1 VIPMDDMKLR
11 PAPSTKGDILA
22 SAGEMLVNRRQF
34 MRYGF
39 NATSGVLA
47 ATLGALGFA
56 AILLPPSGG
65 GGGDSSV
72 LYWAKGRE
80 DEAWYGAKH
89 LQPMS
94 KSDFEGEAAKSN
106 VGMSGAQGVWNGLPV
121 IVNYVPHSTN
131 SSKPLADNS
140 PRFQEMPGYDIGKNY
155 VGHATEYLLGNPDIF
170 DPNGNLIMIFSRCTH
185 LCCIPGWQLVSNPQT
200 DDNWTPGGGDDGG
213 SKMFCICH
221 SSRFDPTAIEVN
233 RNANR
238 STGASF
244 EYLGIRRAGG
254 PAPVGLPIIP
264 IIMNGDTIEA
274 SSDYTGW
281 LTYCD

>member
-1 VIPMDDMKLR
+1 MDDMRLR
-11 PAPSTKGDILA
+11 PAPVSDGSDPSALDGDL
-22 SAGEMLVNRRQF
+22 SVNRRQF

-39 NATSGVLA
+39 NAASGVLA

-65 GGGDSSV
+65 GGGDSAV

-80 DEAWYGAKH
+80 EEAWYGPKH
-89 LQPMS
+89 LQPMM
-94 KSDFEGEAAKSN
+94 KSDFVAEAAGSN
-106 VGMSGAQGVWNGLPV
+106 VGMTGAQGVWNGLPV
-121 IVNYVPHSTN
+121 IVTYVPHAEN
-131 SSKPLADNS
+131 SGTPVADNS
-140 PRFQEMPGYDIGKNY
+140 PRFQEMAGYDIGGNY
-155 VGHATEYLLGNPDIF
+155 VGHATEYLLGNPDVF
-170 DPNGNLIMIFSRCTH
+170 DPSNNLVMTFARCPH
-185 LCCIPGWQLVSNPQT
+185 LCCIPGWQLVSNSFT

-244 EYLGIRRAGG
+244 EYLGIRKAGG

-274 SSDYTGW
+274 STDYTGW

>member
-1 VIPMDDMKLR
+1 MDDMKLR
-11 PAPSTKGDILA
+11 PAPSTAGDLLSLTGDMI
-22 SAGEMLVNRRQF
+22 VNRRQF

-47 ATLGALGFA
+47 STLGALGFA

-65 GGGDSSV
+65 GGGDTSV

-94 KSDFEGEAAKSN
+94 KSDFEAEAAKSK
-106 VGMSGAQGVWNGLPV
+106 VGMSGVQGVWNGLPV
-121 IVNYVPHSTN
+121 IVNYVPHSVN
-131 SSKPLADNS
+131 SIKPMADNS
-140 PRFQEMPGYDIGKNY
+140 PRFQEMPGYDIGGNY
-155 VGHATEYLLGNPDIF
+155 VAHATEYLLGNPEIF
-170 DPNGNLIMIFSRCTH
+170 DPSGNLIMIFSRCTH
-185 LCCIPGWQLVSNPQT
+185 LCCIPGWQLVSNSFT

>member
-1 VIPMDDMKLR
+1 MDDMKLR
-11 PAPSTKGDILA
+11 PAPSTAGDLL
-22 SAGEMLVNRRQF
+22 SLTGDMNVNRRQF

-56 AILLPPSGG
+56 AILLPPTGG

-94 KSDFEGEAAKSN
+94 KSDFESEAAKSN

-254 PAPVGLPIIP
+254 PAPVCLPIIP

>member
-1 VIPMDDMKLR
+1 MDDKRLR
-11 PAPSTKGDILA
+11 PAPSLEDSVL
-22 SAGEMLVNRRQF
+22 SSLGEVSVNRRQF

-39 NATSGVLA
+39 NAASGVLV

-56 AILLPPSGG
+56 SILMPPSAG

-80 DEAWYGAKH
+80 EEAWYGAKH
-89 LQPMS
+89 LQTMM
-94 KSDFEGEAAKSN
+94 KSDFEAEAANSN

-121 IVNYVPHSTN
+121 IVNYVPHAEN
-131 SSKPLADNS
+131 SGKPVADNS
-140 PRFQEMPGYDIGKNY
+140 PRFQEMAGYDIEGNY
-155 VGHATEYLLGNPDIF
+155 VGHATEFLLGNPEVF
-170 DPNGNLIMIFSRCTH
+170 DPNNNLVMSFARCTH
-185 LCCIPGWQLVSNPQT
+185 LCCIPGWQLVTNTQT

-238 STGASF
+238 SNGASF
-244 EYLGIRRAGG
+244 EYL
-254 PAPVGLPIIP
+254 
-264 IIMNGDTIEA
+264 
-274 SSDYTGW
+274 
-281 LTYCD
+281 

>member
-1 VIPMDDMKLR
+1 MDGMRLR
-11 PAPSTKGDILA
+11 PAPSESGNSANALGD
-22 SAGEMLVNRRQF
+22 MQVNRRQF

-39 NATSGVLA
+39 NASGGVLA
-47 ATLGALGFA
+47 ASLGALGFA
-56 AILLPPSGG
+56 SILLPPSGDS
-65 GGGDSSV
+65 GGDSAV
-72 LYWAKGRE
+72 KFWAKGRE
-80 DEAWYGAKH
+80 DEAWYGAMH
-89 LQPMS
+89 LQPMT
-94 KSDFEGEAAKSN
+94 KSSFEAEAAKSN
-106 VGMSGAQGVWNGLPV
+106 VGMAGAQGVWNGLPV

-131 SSKPLADNS
+131 ASKPIADNL
-140 PRFQEMPGYDIGKNY
+140 PRFQEMAGYDIAKNY
-155 VGHATEYLLGNPDIF
+155 VGHATEFLLSNPDVF
-170 DPNGNLIMIFSRCTH
+170 DPNNNLVMSFGRCTH
-185 LCCIPGWQLVSNPQT
+185 LCCIPGWQLVSNSFT

-213 SKMFCICH
+213 TKMFCICH

-238 STGASF
+238 SNGQMF

-274 SSDYTGW
+274 STEYTGW

>member
-1 VIPMDDMKLR
+1 MDDMKLR
-11 PAPSTKGDILA
+11 PAPSPKGELL
-22 SAGEMLVNRRQF
+22 SGAGDMLVNRRQF

-94 KSDFEGEAAKSN
+94 KSDFENEAAKSN

-131 SSKPLADNS
+131 SSKPLATQQN
-140 PRFQEMPGYDIGKNY
+140 
-155 VGHATEYLLGNPDIF
+155 
-170 DPNGNLIMIFSRCTH
+170 
-185 LCCIPGWQLVSNPQT
+185 
-200 DDNWTPGGGDDGG
+200 
-213 SKMFCICH
+213 
-221 SSRFDPTAIEVN
+221 
-233 RNANR
+233 
-238 STGASF
+238 
-244 EYLGIRRAGG
+244 
-254 PAPVGLPIIP
+254 
-264 IIMNGDTIEA
+264 
-274 SSDYTGW
+274 
-281 LTYCD
+281 TY

>member
-1 VIPMDDMKLR
+1 MDDMKLR
-11 PAPSTKGDILA
+11 PAPSPKGELL
-22 SAGEMLVNRRQF
+22 SGAGDMLVNRRQF

-94 KSDFEGEAAKSN
+94 KSDFENEAAKSN

-244 EYLGIRRAGG
+244 DYLGIRRAGG